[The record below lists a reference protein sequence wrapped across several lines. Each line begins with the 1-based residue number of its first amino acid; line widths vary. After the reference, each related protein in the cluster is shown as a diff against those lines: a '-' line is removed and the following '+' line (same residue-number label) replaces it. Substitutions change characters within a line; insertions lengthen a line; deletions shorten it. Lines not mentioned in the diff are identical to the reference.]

1 MKAQKMKQRFR
12 GFTLVELLVVIAII
26 GILVGMLLPAIGA
39 AREAARR
46 AQCANNLS
54 QLAIGVHQYEQSFRV
69 FPAGVID
76 SKGPIANTPVGYHH
90 SWICAI
96 LPNIEQNNAY
106 KILDRKQSIYAAAN
120 IPVRMHEISIL
131 KCPSNFTPGAYTNYA
146 GIHHDRE
153 APIAAD
159 NNGLFFLNSFVPAKD
174 VEDGL
179 SHTAMIS
186 EMLNDQSDL
195 GWSSGTRSSLRNVS
209 GFVHWKSG
217 WILPRETPHGIVTSY
232 NQDGELSAMD
242 MGGAPALDVDVVA
255 TSKGPDYVLSDIPP
269 ELWIDL
275 SQLSIP
281 NGVSPASFVGGV
293 GAMHTA
299 GVHFAF
305 ADGAV
310 RFMSDSTDSK
320 ILMKI
325 AHRKDGELP
334 PSLR

>member
-1 MKAQKMKQRFR
+1 MKARKMKQRFH

-26 GILVGMLLPAIGA
+26 GILVGMLLPAVQA

-46 AQCANNLS
+46 AMCSNHLS

-76 SKGPIANTPVGYHH
+76 SKGPVSNIPIGYHH

-120 IPVRMHEISIL
+120 IPVRMHDIAIL
-131 KCPSNFTPGAYTNYA
+131 KCPSNYTAGAYTNYA

-153 APIAAD
+153 SPIAAD
-159 NNGLFFLNSFVPAKD
+159 NNGMFFLNSFVPAKD

-186 EMLNDQSDL
+186 EMLNDQTDL
-195 GWSSGTRSSLRNVS
+195 GWSSGTRSSLRNLS
-209 GFVHWKSG
+209 GFVQRKNG
-217 WILPRETPHGIVTSY
+217 WIFPSEKPPGIVTVY
-232 NQDGELSAMD
+232 DETEALSSSEMD
-242 MGGAPALDVDVVA
+242 ENVFT
-255 TSKGPDYVLSDIPP
+255 TSTGPEYVLSDIPP

-275 SQLSIP
+275 SQLAVP

-293 GAMHTA
+293 GAMHSA
-299 GVHFAF
+299 GINIAF
-305 ADGAV
+305 GDGAV
-310 RFMSDSTDSK
+310 RFISESTDSK
-320 ILMKI
+320 ILMKL

-334 PSLR
+334 PSLSIR

>member
-1 MKAQKMKQRFR
+1 MKTRKTKIQQR

-26 GILVGMLLPAIGA
+26 GILIGLILPAIQA

-46 AQCANNLS
+46 ASCANNLS

-76 SKGPIANTPVGYHH
+76 SKGPITNIPIGYHH

-106 KILDRKQSIYAAAN
+106 RLLDHKQSIYAAAN
-120 IPVRMHEISIL
+120 IPVRAHEISLLHCHSSSTI
-131 KCPSNFTPGAYTNYA
+131 GAYTNYA

-153 APIAAD
+153 SPIDAD
-159 NNGLFFLNSFVPAKD
+159 NNGMFFLNSFVLAKD

-186 EMLNDQSDL
+186 EKLNDQVDL
-195 GWSSGTRSSLRNVS
+195 GWSSGTRASLRNIIGIAS
-209 GFVHWKSG
+209 GRKTFVTTN
-217 WILPRETPHGIVTSY
+217 PTPPGIVTAY
-232 NQDGELSAMD
+232 NQNEAQMPPRDMNDEVAETSGGPEL
-242 MGGAPALDVDVVA
+242 
-255 TSKGPDYVLSDIPP
+255 VLSEFPA

-275 SQLSIP
+275 SQLAVP
-281 NGVSPASFVGGV
+281 KGVSPATYVGGIN
-293 GAMHTA
+293 AMHGA
-299 GVHFAF
+299 GLNFAF

-310 RFMSDSTDSK
+310 RFLSESTDSK
-320 ILMKI
+320 ILKKL

>member
-1 MKAQKMKQRFR
+1 MKNRKMKIQQR
-12 GFTLVELLVVIAII
+12 GFTLVEMLVVIAII
-26 GILVGMLLPAIGA
+26 GILMGLLLPAIQA

-46 AQCANNLS
+46 ASCANNLS

-69 FPAGVID
+69 FPPGVVD
-76 SKGPIANTPVGYHH
+76 SKGPITNTPIGYHH

-106 KILDRKQSIYAAAN
+106 KLLDRKQSIYAAAN
-120 IPVRMHEISIL
+120 IPVRIHEISVL
-131 KCPSNFTPGAYTNYA
+131 KCPSNNTPGAYTNYA

-153 APIAAD
+153 SPIDAD
-159 NNGLFFLNSFVPAKD
+159 NNGMFFLNSFVHAKD

-186 EMLNDQSDL
+186 EKLNDRVDL
-195 GWSSGTRSSLRNVS
+195 GWSSGTRASLRNIS
-209 GFVHWKSG
+209 GVASG
-217 WILPRETPHGIVTSY
+217 QKTF
-232 NQDGELSAMD
+232 
-242 MGGAPALDVDVVA
+242 VA
-255 TSKGPDYVLSDIPP
+255 TNPTLPGTVRSDGPDLVLSEFPP

-275 SQLSIP
+275 SQLAVP
-281 NGVSPASFVGGV
+281 KGVSPATYVGGI
-293 GAMHTA
+293 GAMHGA
-299 GVHFAF
+299 GLNFAF

-310 RFMSDSTDSK
+310 RFLSESTDSK

-334 PSLR
+334 PSLW

>member
-1 MKAQKMKQRFR
+1 MKARKMKQRFR

-26 GILVGMLLPAIGA
+26 GILVGMLLPAVQA

-46 AQCANNLS
+46 AMCANNLS

-76 SKGPIANTPVGYHH
+76 SKGPIANTPIGYHH

-106 KILDRKQSIYAAAN
+106 KILDRQQSIYAAAN

-131 KCPSNFTPGAYTNYA
+131 KCPSNFTAGAYTNFA

-153 APIAAD
+153 SPIATD
-159 NNGLFFLNSFVPAKD
+159 NNGMFFLNSFVPAKD

-195 GWSSGTRSSLRNVS
+195 GWSSGTRSSLRNLS
-209 GFVHWKSG
+209 GFVHWKRG
-217 WILPRETPHGIVTSY
+217 WLPPSDKPPGIVTSY
-232 NQDGELSAMD
+232 NQNGELPAMD
-242 MGGAPALDVDVVA
+242 MDEDMVA
-255 TSKGPDYVLSDIPP
+255 TSNGPDFVLSEIPP

-275 SQLSIP
+275 SQLAVP

-293 GAMHTA
+293 GAMHSG

-310 RFMSDSTDSK
+310 RFMSESTDSK